1 MSSEIGD
8 ISRRLEIDGCCLWE
22 LPTIVDSRGQ
32 LVVAEFAAM
41 PFPVKRAFFVSHVP
55 AGQLRGASAHKS
67 GSELL
72 IAIKGSLTVAIDDG
86 TRRIELVLRRPD
98 CGLVVGPRIWCVQSR
113 FSEDAVLAVLAS
125 CPYDPDDLVRDYV
138 AFRSMVT
145 GA

>member
-1 MSSEIGD
+1 MSSEIGG

-41 PFPVKRAFFVSHVP
+41 PFPVKRAFFVSRVP
-55 AGQLRGASAHKS
+55 AGQFRGASARKS

-72 IAIKGSLTVAIDDG
+72 IAIQGSLTVAIDDG
-86 TRRIELVLRRPD
+86 TRRIDLVLRRPD
-98 CGLVVGPRIWCVQSR
+98 FGLVVGPKIWCDQSR
-113 FSEDAVLAVLAS
+113 FSEDAVLGVLAS
-125 CPYDPDDLVRDYV
+125 CPYDPDDHIRDYP
-138 AFRSMVT
+138 AFRSMVA